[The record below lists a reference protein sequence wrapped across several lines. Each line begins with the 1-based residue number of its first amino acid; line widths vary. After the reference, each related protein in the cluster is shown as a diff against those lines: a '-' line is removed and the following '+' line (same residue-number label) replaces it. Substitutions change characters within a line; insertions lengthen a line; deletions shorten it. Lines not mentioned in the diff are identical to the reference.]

1 MEISIEKTVIL
12 KPRMSEKSYALSQ
25 TKRTYVFDVSGE
37 NGAKVNKHTVAR
49 AVAAQFEVAVD
60 NVNISNQNGK
70 AVRVIS
76 KGGRRVSKGNRS
88 DIKKAYVT
96 LAEGNSLPIFDAIEA
111 EEAKS
116 EATQE
121 KLSKVAEK
129 AAAKEAKKAAKTD
142 KKEKK

>member
-1 MEISIEKTVIL
+1 MEYSIEKTVIL

-25 TKRTYVFDVSGE
+25 TKRTYVFDVAGE
-37 NGAKVNKHTVAR
+37 NGSKVNKHTVAR
-49 AVAAQFEVAVD
+49 AVAAQYDVTVD
-60 NVNISNQNGK
+60 KVNISNQNGK

-76 KGGRRVSKGNRS
+76 KGGRRVSRGNRS

-96 LAEGNSLPIFDAIEA
+96 LAEGNSLPIFDAIEQ
-111 EEAKS
+111 EEAKA

-121 KLSKVAEK
+121 KLSKAAEK
-129 AAAKEAKKAAKTD
+129 AADKEAKKEA